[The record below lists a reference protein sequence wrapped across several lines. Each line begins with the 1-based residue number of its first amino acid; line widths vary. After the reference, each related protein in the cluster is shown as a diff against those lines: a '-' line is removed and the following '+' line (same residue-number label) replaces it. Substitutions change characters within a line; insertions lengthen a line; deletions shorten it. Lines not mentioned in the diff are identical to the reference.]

1 MDKINVLFVC
11 LHNSARSQM
20 AEAFLNEM
28 GGDRF
33 LAESA
38 GIEPGKLN
46 PVAVEAMKDAGI
58 DISENKTKSV
68 FKFYRQGKY
77 YDYVITVCEAS
88 AGERCPVFPGR
99 VTRLHW
105 EFEDPSAFQG
115 TDRERLEK
123 TKVVR
128 NRIKEKI
135 EKFITEV
142 KF

>member
-68 FKFYRQGKY
+68 FEFYRQGKY